1 MNRIRIAMPIAATAA
16 LQLVACAQTPPAGGP
31 TAVAELKPT
40 AGNTVTGTVR
50 FEQSASKVIV
60 TASITGLK
68 PNSEHGFHVHEKG
81 DCSAP
86 DATSAGG
93 HFNPGGK
100 PHGHHGKA
108 ERHAGDMPNLRA
120 DASGVA
126 RVMLESDL
134 LSVGSGSADVI
145 GRSVVIH
152 RDPDDYASQPAGNSG
167 PRLSC
172 GVIVAG
178 K

>member
-1 MNRIRIAMPIAATAA
+1 MNRIRIAMPIAAA
-16 LQLVACAQTPPAGGP
+16 LLLAACAQTPPAGGGP
-31 TAVAELKPT
+31 AAVAQMKPT
-40 AGNTVTGTVR
+40 AGNSVAGTVR
-50 FEQSASKVIV
+50 FEQSAGKVIV

-68 PNSEHGFHVHEKG
+68 PDSEHGFHVHEKG

-100 PHGHHGKA
+100 PHGHHGKV
-108 ERHAGDMPNLRA
+108 ERHAGDLPNLRA
-120 DASGVA
+120 DAAGAA
-126 RVMLESDL
+126 RVMWESDL
-134 LSVGSGSADVI
+134 LSVGSGAADVI

-167 PRLSC
+167 PRLAC